1 MNAERFVVAVEFTAF
16 TPARNPSIPR
26 TSFRRLSYVG
36 RAPGFG
42 GLYQVN
48 FQLPA
53 EVPPDISQCPGF
65 LGSVNTTVALAG
77 SESVDV
83 GRICIAP

>member
-1 MNAERFVVAVEFTAF
+1 
-16 TPARNPSIPR
+16 
-26 TSFRRLSYVG
+26 
-36 RAPGFG
+36 
-42 GLYQVN
+42 VN

-65 LGSVNTTVALAG
+65 LGSVNTTVVLAG